1 MLFNRPEKEI
11 RQGKGQDLAHDSAKL
26 RDAVLKGSLI
36 GLLIGLV
43 LVFAMF
49 SGVFD
54 DDNPETLTSAQIEN
68 ARTKMCI
75 FGFEGG
81 DIVRISVKQPPRN
94 RFDYKP
100 DMIATVSKFDSY
112 AKFYPE
118 DNTKFDAIHSTL
130 PVDLWV
136 VYSQP
141 GKDAPRQMQKLK
153 YRAAVDMSHPDRWKL
168 NDLDYFGVR
177 DEIDCTKYS
186 AVVYAGSH
194 VEVRNLDE
202 AQGERILVRTRN
214 QNRKRNTYIGN
225 AIVDRYGTA
234 VLIPDGN
241 VEENMRNFELS
252 TTLPGNPVV
261 ELTFLDRET
270 TIPNSY
276 RTGHEKC
283 DINLDR
289 TVRVTAILHE
299 NDVTAITV
307 HGLQY
312 HFLYSAD
319 VYLKFYSPGSRALME
334 GYKREY
340 ASDAILGKDLFDML
354 EKYYDGAEIKGV
366 FGRQSVEDWRGEAIF
381 LRNENPH
388 AFDAV
393 VDALKDSKKREL
405 MTVSYHN
412 GLDERK
418 IDWFGRCADVKRKDR
433 CAICSRMSTML
444 KAGSTIQDVLRN
456 AAPPIF
462 TQLAKDLGK
471 PKRG

>member
-54 DDNPETLTSAQIEN
+54 DDNPETLIAETYN
-68 ARTKMCI
+68 APKEMTI
-75 FGFEGG
+75 YGFKPG
-81 DIVRISVKQPPRN
+81 DIVHISREKPKDRY
-94 RFDYKP
+94 DYTP
-100 DMIATVSKFDSY
+100 DMTATVSDTSSVTFSPDD
-112 AKFYPE
+112 
-118 DNTKFDAIHSTL
+118 DNRKQFEEIYSKI

-381 LRNENPH
+381 LRKENLDW
-388 AFDAV
+388 FDTV
-393 VDALKDSKKREL
+393 VDALKDSKKRER
-405 MTVSYHN
+405 MTVSDHN

-418 IDWFGRCADVKRKDR
+418 IDWFGRCADVKRKDQ
-433 CAICSRMSTML
+433 CAFCFP
-444 KAGSTIQDVLRN
+444 DVDDDE
-456 AAPPIF
+456 AS
-462 TQLAKDLGK
+462 
-471 PKRG
+471 

>member
-202 AQGERILVRTRN
+202 AQGERISVKT
-214 QNRKRNTYIGN
+214 RNTYIGN

-234 VLIPDGN
+234 VLIPGEY
-241 VEENMRNFELS
+241 VEEKMETFERS
-252 TTLPGNPVV
+252 TTLSGNPVV
-261 ELTFLDRET
+261 ELTFLDRQN
-270 TIPNSY
+270 PNSY
-276 RTGHEKC
+276 RYEKC
-283 DINLDR
+283 DIKLDR
-289 TVRVTAILHE
+289 TVRVTAILHA
-299 NDVTAITV
+299 NDETAITV
-307 HGLQY
+307 HGLQ
-312 HFLYSAD
+312 FSKDD
-319 VYLKFYSPGSRALME
+319 VYLTFDSPGSRALIE
-334 GYKREY
+334 GHKRES
-340 ASDAILGKDLFDML
+340 ASDVKL
-354 EKYYDGAEIKGV
+354 EIKGV
-366 FGRQSVEDWRGEAIF
+366 FGGESVEDWRGEAIF

>member
-1 MLFNRPEKEI
+1 
-11 RQGKGQDLAHDSAKL
+11 
-26 RDAVLKGSLI
+26 
-36 GLLIGLV
+36 
-43 LVFAMF
+43 MF
-49 SGVFD
+49 SGEFD
-54 DDNPETLTSAQIEN
+54 EENPETQTSAQIEN

-153 YRAAVDMSHPDRWKL
+153 YRADVDMSHPDSLIL
-168 NDLDYFGVR
+168 NDLKYFGVR
-177 DEIDCTKYS
+177 EKIDRTKYS

-261 ELTFLDRET
+261 ELIFWDREN
-270 TIPNSY
+270 PNGY
-276 RTGHEKC
+276 RNEEC
-283 DINLDR
+283 DVKLDR

-299 NDVTAITV
+299 KDETAITV
-307 HGLQY
+307 HGLEVPEEVG
-312 HFLYSAD
+312 
-319 VYLKFYSPGSRALME
+319 VYPKFESPGSRALIE
-334 GYKREY
+334 GYHREF
-340 ASDAILGKDLFDML
+340 ASDVALDKNMFD
-354 EKYYDGAEIKGV
+354 
-366 FGRQSVEDWRGEAIF
+366 
-381 LRNENPH
+381 
-388 AFDAV
+388 
-393 VDALKDSKKREL
+393 
-405 MTVSYHN
+405 
-412 GLDERK
+412 
-418 IDWFGRCADVKRKDR
+418 
-433 CAICSRMSTML
+433 
-444 KAGSTIQDVLRN
+444 
-456 AAPPIF
+456 
-462 TQLAKDLGK
+462 
-471 PKRG
+471 

>member
-202 AQGERILVRTRN
+202 AQGERISVETRN
-214 QNRKRNTYIGN
+214 RDHNPNDYIGI

-234 VLIPDGN
+234 VLIPDGY
-241 VEENMRNFELS
+241 VEGTMETFELS
-252 TTLPGNPVV
+252 TRLSGNPVV
-261 ELTFLDRET
+261 ELIFWDREN
-270 TIPNSY
+270 PNSY
-276 RTGHEKC
+276 GIEKC
-283 DINLDR
+283 DIKLDR

-299 NDVTAITV
+299 KDETAITV
-307 HGLQY
+307 HGLHY
-312 HFLYSAD
+312 KHLYSPD
-319 VYLKFYSPGSRALME
+319 VYLNYHSPGSRALIE
-334 GYKREY
+334 GHKRKS
-340 ASDAILGKDLFDML
+340 ASDVILGKDLFDTI
-354 EKYYDGAEIKGV
+354 EKYYGGTEIKGV
-366 FGRQSVEDWRGEAIF
+366 FGGESVEDWRGEAIF

-388 AFDAV
+388 AFDA
-393 VDALKDSKKREL
+393 
-405 MTVSYHN
+405 
-412 GLDERK
+412 
-418 IDWFGRCADVKRKDR
+418 
-433 CAICSRMSTML
+433 
-444 KAGSTIQDVLRN
+444 
-456 AAPPIF
+456 
-462 TQLAKDLGK
+462 
-471 PKRG
+471 